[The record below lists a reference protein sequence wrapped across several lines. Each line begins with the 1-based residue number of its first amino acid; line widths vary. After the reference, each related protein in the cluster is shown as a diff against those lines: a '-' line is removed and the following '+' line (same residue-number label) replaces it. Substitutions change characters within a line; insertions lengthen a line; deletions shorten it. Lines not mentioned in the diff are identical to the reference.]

1 MIIFIKI
8 CAVFALVLLNGF
20 FVASEFAIVK
30 IRETRLSELAEQGSI
45 RARVGRVLVRNLDAY
60 LSATQLGITMASLGL
75 GWIGE
80 PMVSEELKPLLRGL
94 GIHNPTTVSSIS
106 IVTGFIIITF
116 LHIVFGELAPKSLA
130 IRRTEDTA
138 LWISMPLRL
147 FFWMFWPAIWVLN
160 AAALGTLKLVG
171 ITPASDEE
179 LAHSDAELMMILS
192 EAAAGGQISEQER
205 KISERALR
213 LADSKARQVMV
224 PRNEIVYFSLAQGLE
239 SSLDKARRNNFAR
252 YPLCETDLD
261 KVIGMVHIRD
271 VFWML
276 REPGAPDLKAVAH
289 EALLVSEEES
299 LEKVLQ
305 RFRDTHIHL
314 ALVVDEVGSVSG
326 LVTLE
331 DVLEQLVG
339 AIQDEFDTESPW
351 LKMLAPEVYEAAG
364 RAPLALL
371 RSKFG
376 IGIEGEDVVTI
387 SGFITDRMGRF
398 PKEGDVVRIKDWKVT
413 VTRTDALK
421 VKTCL
426 LERVTEKSGD
436 G

>member
-1 MIIFIKI
+1 MIIAIKI
-8 CAVFALVLLNGF
+8 CAVLALVLINGF

-30 IRETRLSELAEQGSI
+30 IRETRLMELAEAGNI

-75 GWIGE
+75 GWMGE
-80 PMVSEELKPLLRGL
+80 PLVSEQLRPLFRFAGVH
-94 GIHNPTTVSSIS
+94 GSATVSSIS

-130 IRRTEDTA
+130 IRRTEGTA
-138 LWISMPLRL
+138 LWVSMPLRL
-147 FFWMFWPAIWVLN
+147 FFWIFWPAIWLLN
-160 AAALGTLKLVG
+160 AAALGSLKLMG
-171 ITPASDEE
+171 IAPASREE

-192 EAAAGGQISEQER
+192 ESEAGGQISEQER
-205 KISERALR
+205 KISVRALR
-213 LADSKARQVMV
+213 LADMKARQVMV

-239 SSLDKARRNNFAR
+239 SSLAKARRNNFAR

-261 KVIGMVHIRD
+261 KAIGMVHIRD
-271 VFWML
+271 VLWML
-276 REPGAPDLKAVAH
+276 REPGEPDLKAVAH

-314 ALVVDEVGSVSG
+314 ALVVDEVGAVSG

-351 LKMLAPEVYEAAG
+351 LKKTGPGAYEAAG

-376 IGIEGEDVVTI
+376 VGIEDTDVVTL
-387 SGFITDRMGRF
+387 SGLITDRLGRF
-398 PKEGDVVRIKDWKVT
+398 PREGDVVRIEDWKVT
-413 VTRTDALK
+413 VTRTEALK

-426 LERVTEKSGD
+426 LERAAPPPEG
-436 G
+436 